1 MAAIMESTQSLHRR
15 EFLLATTAGIVSGVT
30 ACRNKPVV
38 VADETQTPAWKS
50 LIDLAKSWVGE
61 HKWHKV
67 DPYIRAAVELQALGK
82 EQACK
87 LLYSF
92 IQKYGNPYRPAS
104 DNLSIDGLQIA
115 PLCRM
120 LFVKREGGE
129 FRRISYGGATFV
141 GGTDYADWPL
151 DPIVIVDGVP
161 FNVVVG
167 IIIAGAPAEY
177 PEGYFYYCLENCDWN
192 DFRFEVK
199 SEAQKQEAFKNL
211 LLLPKLENHL
221 SDRSKELLSEQLVTS
236 Q

>member
-15 EFLLATTAGIVSGVT
+15 EFLLAATAGLVSGVT
-30 ACRNKPVV
+30 ACRREPVV

-50 LIDLAKSWVGE
+50 LIDLAKSWMGE

-67 DPYIRAAVELQALGK
+67 DPYIRAAVELQTLGK

-87 LLYSF
+87 LLNSF
-92 IQKYGNPYRPAS
+92 LQKYGSPYRPAP

-129 FRRISYGGATFV
+129 FRRIRYGSAGFV

-161 FNVVVG
+161 FNVVTFITSTG
-167 IIIAGAPAEY
+167 EPEYAESY
-177 PEGYFYYCLENCDWN
+177 LIYCLENCDWN

-199 SEAQKQEAFKNL
+199 SEAQKQTALQNL
-211 LLLPKLENHL
+211 FLLPKLKNHL